1 MADIDLDSVISAQII
16 SDTKDKNVQEILLG
30 KDNETICLRTWLP
43 LNWRT
48 RFIKYQNYRFFF
60 FLTSINSNNPAI
72 YLSYFRV
79 FGI

>member
-48 RFIKYQNYRFFF
+48 RYY
-60 FLTSINSNNPAI
+60 
-72 YLSYFRV
+72 
-79 FGI
+79 